1 MRHHLLFSLTA
12 LLALT
17 FTACQSKTY
26 RISGTVT
33 GLADGD
39 TLYIS
44 TDLSSAKPKPIN
56 STVVK
61 DGHFTIEGET
71 DSAQI
76 AIIYTTHQNDTY
88 SSFFL
93 EPGYISITLTDTPG
107 GNRIGGT
114 HLNNK
119 YQQLRDSVFTYG
131 KEINRIA
138 EHVYG
143 NTVDAKAKQEGMD
156 KIEQITNR
164 FKAYAAQVTEK
175 NIDNEFGYF
184 MITNYAD
191 LLASTELSRLFKQLP
206 AHMRQRKEARLLEAA
221 IIRFEKNAVG
231 VTIED
236 FSMQTPEGGELSA
249 MSVISQHRVT
259 VIDFWASWCGPC
271 RQEMPF
277 MLQMYNTYKDKGL
290 GILGVSLDKNHGA
303 WTNAIKQLKLPWPQ
317 MSDLKGWEN
326 AAAKR
331 FNVSSIPHTIVV
343 DQKGKILQSGLRR
356 TQLERFVA
364 EQLK

>member
-1 MRHHLLFSLTA
+1 
-12 LLALT
+12 
-17 FTACQSKTY
+17 
-26 RISGTVT
+26 
-33 GLADGD
+33 
-39 TLYIS
+39 
-44 TDLSSAKPKPIN
+44 
-56 STVVK
+56 
-61 DGHFTIEGET
+61 
-71 DSAQI
+71 
-76 AIIYTTHQNDTY
+76 
-88 SSFFL
+88 
-93 EPGYISITLTDTPG
+93 
-107 GNRIGGT
+107 
-114 HLNNK
+114 
-119 YQQLRDSVFTYG
+119 
-131 KEINRIA
+131 
-138 EHVYG
+138 
-143 NTVDAKAKQEGMD
+143 MD

-164 FKAYAAQVTEK
+164 FKAYAARVTEK

-206 AHMRQRKEARLLEAA
+206 AHMRQRKQARLLEAA

-249 MSVISQHRVT
+249 MSVISQNRIT

-277 MLQMYNTYKDKGL
+277 MLQMYDKYRDKGL

-331 FNVSSIPHTIVV
+331 FNVTSIPHTIVV
-343 DQKGKILQSGLRR
+343 DQKGTILQRGLRR
-356 TQLERFVA
+356 TQLEQFVA

>member
-114 HLNNK
+114 LLNNK

-164 FKAYAAQVTEK
+164 FKAYAARVTEK

-221 IIRFEKNAVG
+221 IIRLEKNAVG

-277 MLQMYNTYKDKGL
+277 MLQMYNTYKDQGL